1 MCFQAYHANLGCGCC
16 VGLFVTTVCVCVCVC
31 GWVCSWDREDSLA
44 KAVMDVN
51 EGVERTLAGGL
62 ASIQQGVTQQLAKA
76 ATATAAAATASA
88 DSLRAEFKG
97 AVEEESKARREA
109 VGTLHAQV
117 VAANKANRDVVGSLQ
132 SQLTKLTT
140 KNKTLSKQTT
150 QALADMA
157 ATGKRVQTLSEH
169 VRACVGA
176 RACLSPPCLSD
187 AHLAVGR
194 HQMDARLDKIHR
206 HQADLRAKAHQRT
219 LDEAFKRVDAM
230 RSSIT
235 DAVRGEQASSQALA
249 DAQAEEQRAKAT
261 QQVDSIAKQLKAAK
275 AELLARMDAQYQDV
289 RTQALEAGALSSVI
303 LKEQAAREEDTRV
316 TRAQLSELD
325 VALKAA
331 AAAAAKAQ
339 ARADEANT
347 ASQQNGASVA
357 ERSAGLAK
365 QVEDLQAKHTQMAE
379 QLQTQVLGCAQGRT
393 ATTASSL
400 PRATLSRTGRSNVRS
415 GRAAGT
421 HAHCSG
427 EGRHPGGG
435 VGAKCCRQRAGT

>member
-1 MCFQAYHANLGCGCC
+1 
-16 VGLFVTTVCVCVCVC
+16 
-31 GWVCSWDREDSLA
+31 
-44 KAVMDVN
+44 
-51 EGVERTLAGGL
+51 
-62 ASIQQGVTQQLAKA
+62 
-76 ATATAAAATASA
+76 
-88 DSLRAEFKG
+88 
-97 AVEEESKARREA
+97 
-109 VGTLHAQV
+109 
-117 VAANKANRDVVGSLQ
+117 
-132 SQLTKLTT
+132 
-140 KNKTLSKQTT
+140 
-150 QALADMA
+150 
-157 ATGKRVQTLSEH
+157 
-169 VRACVGA
+169 
-176 RACLSPPCLSD
+176 
-187 AHLAVGR
+187 
-194 HQMDARLDKIHR
+194 MDARLDKIHR

-400 PRATLSRTGRSNVRS
+400 PRATLSRTGRSNVRF